1 MRPII
6 LLSLCCVLVVMLY
19 TANTQRAIAQELY
32 PNSEAASNSP
42 KDVLRLRTMA
52 TLQNNDLFIAA
63 KALYSVT
70 SDLMLAGTVNTSS
83 RLGSTVSENFLTMPV
98 FRSASLYGKMRLY
111 SDDKPHQHL
120 RFAAFGEYDLAP
132 NGVSFE
138 TYMMG
143 IKNGATLGGI
153 GTMLLN
159 KTAVS
164 LTASWFTPIP
174 VGVNRL
180 QSNVV
185 NYSLS
190 VGQLVLPVQYRTY
203 TEPNLNIY
211 CELLGFI
218 FDGMVHDY
226 QPPTSTTSTTS
237 NDALHSQ
244 YSRRFH
250 QLDLAPSAQLIL
262 DSRAKI
268 DFTVRVPLLNVHPSQ
283 RGWMAMLAL
292 EYYFFE

>member
-1 MRPII
+1 MMQRGMVI
-6 LLSLCCVLVVMLY
+6 LLYYIVAVVGA
-19 TANTQRAIAQELY
+19 ANVQRAIAQELY

-42 KDVLRLRTMA
+42 KDVLRLRAMT
-52 TLQNNDLFIAA
+52 TLQNNDLFTAA

-70 SDLMLAGTVNTSS
+70 SDLMLAGTVNVSS
-83 RLGSTVSENFLTMPV
+83 RLGLTASESFLTTPV

-111 SDDKPHQHL
+111 NDDKPHQHL
-120 RFAAFGEYDLAP
+120 RFAAFGEYDVAP

-153 GTMLLN
+153 GTILLN

-164 LTASWFTPIP
+164 LTASWFTPMP

-180 QSNVV
+180 QSNIV

-190 VGQLVLPVQYRTY
+190 VGQLVLPVKYRTY

-218 FDGMVHDY
+218 FDGTVHEY
-226 QPPTSTTSTTS
+226 VSTTNSAS
-237 NDALHSQ
+237 NDELHSQ

-250 QLDLAPSAQLIL
+250 QLDLAPSAQLIV

-268 DFTVRVPLLNVHPSQ
+268 DFTVRVSLLNVHPSQ